1 MPRIQTNSK
10 SHPVFHY
17 LESVINSEFKGTTAE
32 RLYQVCEAFNNEY
45 NYPNNKRRYPNL
57 QNRFAEWLM
66 GLPNSLNVEYRNFA
80 ILELAV
86 KWGGIA

>member
-1 MPRIQTNSK
+1 
-10 SHPVFHY
+10 
-17 LESVINSEFKGTTAE
+17 
-32 RLYQVCEAFNNEY
+32 
-45 NYPNNKRRYPNL
+45 
-57 QNRFAEWLM
+57 M